1 MQPDPQRRKRAERH
15 ESERKTKSVLRE
27 ALARA
32 SLPANNPSHGCVV
45 GTTGAHQQ
53 PTPLTMTSLNSKL
66 QLALLNRKK
75 SGNLIEKG
83 FTLVELMIVIVIV
96 GILSSVALPNFLA
109 QQDKARA
116 TEGTQTLSTILKSAY
131 ADYQQDLDTTD
142 AQTAANN
149 AISSANKDN
158 FSYSTPVVDTA
169 NQTFRYSPRGK
180 WLSQERIAGAACP
193 TGIVKRQRHSTLH
206 SQPRQAFHA
215 HKNSHAR
222 LPIDP
227 SYKHKTRRVSR
238 ETPLLTSSN
247 KERLKSK
254 RTTRVPFIL
263 MKENG
268 QHLHHAINAI

>member
-1 MQPDPQRRKRAERH
+1 
-15 ESERKTKSVLRE
+15 
-27 ALARA
+27 
-32 SLPANNPSHGCVV
+32 
-45 GTTGAHQQ
+45 
-53 PTPLTMTSLNSKL
+53 MTSLNSKL

-169 NQTFRYSPRGK
+169 NQTIQVLATGVNGLAGK
-180 WLSQERIAGAACP
+180 GSLGGCVTLS
-193 TGIVKRQRHSTLH
+193 TGIVKLTKTL
-206 SQPRQAFHA
+206 
-215 HKNSHAR
+215 
-222 LPIDP
+222 D
-227 SYKHKTRRVSR
+227 T
-238 ETPLLTSSN
+238 TLTTAASIPC
-247 KERLKSK
+247 
-254 RTTRVPFIL
+254 T
-263 MKENG
+263 
-268 QHLHHAINAI
+268 